1 MNKGS
6 RIDNFT
12 FCRADYRSAMPA
24 VTLALIISCV
34 LWGCMTSP
42 APAVSDIEKTGA
54 PEMKAADNMTTQLPG
69 EIVIPQRAET
79 DESAYDDSDSLYT
92 LQMKDADVRDF
103 MLALAD
109 QTGMNITLDPDVSG
123 SVTVDL
129 KKVTLDQ
136 ALETVLSPLGLEY
149 RKKRNLIKVYKPSLN
164 TQIFYLN
171 YINTTR
177 TGKGR
182 VSGYIGSAGTGRA
195 GGEEPGGESGS
206 GGFNSVSS
214 IGTTD
219 LWNEITSSLNS
230 FKSDKGKIIINKAAN
245 SVVVIDYPENIKQ
258 IERYLNAIEGAV
270 QRQVVIEASIIQVS
284 LDKRFEAGINWSII
298 QNLPQMSNVQ
308 WGFASRGTTPYI
320 GYQGSTGESDSDS
333 GGDSGGETT
342 PIPGNIMIRPFSG
355 VFSIGKQGQ
364 SILMTDI
371 VEALSTQGN
380 VNILSKPR
388 IATLNN
394 QPAIIKVAREDV
406 YFQTSRTTTFGET
419 TTETNVN
426 FLTVGIVLSVTPQIS
441 GDGII
446 TMTIHPSITEKTGER
461 TSIIGDSVP
470 IIDVRETETVARV
483 RNNQT
488 VLIGGLLQ
496 DKVTENTLGLP
507 ILKDIPYL
515 GKLFTHVNRE
525 TTKTEL
531 VIMLTPRIV
540 NDEAMQSITAQEIN
554 KFDRLYKRSN

>member
-1 MNKGS
+1 
-6 RIDNFT
+6 
-12 FCRADYRSAMPA
+12 
-24 VTLALIISCV
+24 
-34 LWGCMTSP
+34 
-42 APAVSDIEKTGA
+42 
-54 PEMKAADNMTTQLPG
+54 
-69 EIVIPQRAET
+69 
-79 DESAYDDSDSLYT
+79 
-92 LQMKDADVRDF
+92 
-103 MLALAD
+103 
-109 QTGMNITLDPDVSG
+109 
-123 SVTVDL
+123 
-129 KKVTLDQ
+129 
-136 ALETVLSPLGLEY
+136 
-149 RKKRNLIKVYKPSLN
+149 
-164 TQIFYLN
+164 
-171 YINTTR
+171 
-177 TGKGR
+177 
-182 VSGYIGSAGTGRA
+182 
-195 GGEEPGGESGS
+195 
-206 GGFNSVSS
+206 
-214 IGTTD
+214 
-219 LWNEITSSLNS
+219 
-230 FKSDKGKIIINKAAN
+230 
-245 SVVVIDYPENIKQ
+245 
-258 IERYLNAIEGAV
+258 
-270 QRQVVIEASIIQVS
+270 
-284 LDKRFEAGINWSII
+284 
-298 QNLPQMSNVQ
+298 
-308 WGFASRGTTPYI
+308 
-320 GYQGSTGESDSDS
+320 
-333 GGDSGGETT
+333 
-342 PIPGNIMIRPFSG
+342 

-515 GKLFTHVNRE
+515 GKLFTHINRE